1 MSDKT
6 QPRPELAEI
15 QNLPVAELS
24 ERLEGLT
31 AEDLAQLRDLE
42 NASEKPRAGALSALD
57 AAAKALGE
65 GDEVRA
71 RQSGDQAL
79 ANTLASDRALDARA
93 DAKAPAWQ
101 APDYDGPLTIPQAEW
116 RRHNIKPVA
125 RARTK

>member
-57 AAAKALGE
+57 AASKALDEGGE
-65 GDEVRA
+65 RPPSAGNEPAPRA
-71 RQSGDQAL
+71 SAAGP
-79 ANTLASDRALDARA
+79 
-93 DAKAPAWQ
+93 KAPAWQ
-101 APDYDGPLTIPQAEW
+101 APDYDGPLTIPQADW